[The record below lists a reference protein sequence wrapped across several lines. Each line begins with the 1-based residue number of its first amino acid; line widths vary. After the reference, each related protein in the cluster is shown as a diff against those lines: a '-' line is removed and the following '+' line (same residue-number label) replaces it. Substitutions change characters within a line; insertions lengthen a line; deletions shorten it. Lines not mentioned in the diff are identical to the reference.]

1 MLPTVFLI
9 HTCDIV
15 SSTGREVKQVTHGAV
30 TGTFSVGQTITGAV
44 SLATGT
50 IYAVGSGYLQYFPVT
65 GTIGSAEIVT
75 STTGSATTTGAP
87 VDAVDSFGVP
97 IVVPLTQSDVSC
109 RFISSSSRTHTWL
122 NLDSGEH
129 FTSLPK
135 LLVASTIT
143 IYAGDQIT
151 GKQAGF
157 IRTYTAKIPKAVY
170 EPVTNTVSHY
180 TVELEAVD

>member
-1 MLPTVFLI
+1 MLPAVFLI

-50 IYAVGSGYLQYFPVT
+50 IYAVGSGYLQYFPVI
-65 GTIGSAEIVT
+65 GTIGSSEIVT
-75 STTGSATTTGAP
+75 SLTGSATTTGAP
-87 VDAVDSFGVP
+87 VDAVNSFGVP
-97 IVVPLTQSDVSC
+97 IVVPHTQSDVSC
-109 RFISSSSRTHTWL
+109 RFIAPKSTRL